1 MRISQGK
8 KSTAS
13 VMCHQGYGGVII
25 IKNSK
30 KVFIPKEAIFQS
42 TGRIK
47 KYALEE
53 AEHFFNGGNNKSN
66 EQSEKRETDIYYVG
80 CC

>member
-25 IKNSK
+25 TKNSK

-53 AEHFFNGGNNKSN
+53 AEHFLSGGNKSN

>member
-25 IKNSK
+25 TKNSK
-30 KVFIPKEAIFQS
+30 KVFIPQEAIFQS

-53 AEHFFNGGNNKSN
+53 AEHFLNGGNKSN
-66 EQSEKRETDIYYVG
+66 EQSEKRKTDIYYVS